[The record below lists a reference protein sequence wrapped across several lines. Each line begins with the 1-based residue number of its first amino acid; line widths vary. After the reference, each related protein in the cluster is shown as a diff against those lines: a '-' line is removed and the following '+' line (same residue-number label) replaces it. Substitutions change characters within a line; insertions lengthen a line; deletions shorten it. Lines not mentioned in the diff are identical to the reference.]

1 MQLNIRLQKILDI
14 LLNNDYTKLEKIM
27 KSLNVSKRTAY
38 YDISKINEYLQ
49 KSGLEITNIR
59 NLGYHIN
66 PCDKDDIKKLLKYS
80 TDDYILSPK
89 ERSIKIII
97 DLLIGLEK
105 STIEKYCDSLYV
117 SRNTILGDIKEVKKY
132 INKYNLTLN
141 TQGGYV
147 LEGKEKEKRYL
158 FINLYNEYGYLFY
171 EYELIEE
178 YKSIKTEIEK
188 LDLDILKHNNLN
200 YILMYLTIFYKY
212 YYKKSMICFHKED
225 IQFLQNLTSN
235 DDAKV
240 LLNSIRN
247 IIAKDISDMEICY
260 IQTFLVSDNDIRK
273 FFNEHKLKDEY
284 ISSVKMMVKEFEKI
298 SCISIDDYETLEKDI
313 LNHLMPSLFRI
324 KYGVYYP
331 NIVKNEIK
339 KKYKSVYQ
347 FTKQAI
353 KHVDNLMDMFLNE
366 DEIAYVSMYF
376 GGYTSKM
383 GVEIKIPKIVIVCNF
398 GMATSQLLKNQIQE
412 LFDLIEIEDI
422 LSLENFKQYDKYY
435 DFAISTVDID
445 EDVSKFIKVSPVLT
459 DLDKKNLVSQISNA
473 QSTFN
478 KEQETIDKIMSSIE
492 RYANI
497 SDKEKL
503 REEIKTIMINSR
515 EKSKIQKAT
524 LKELLYEDTI
534 SLKQEARD
542 WKEAILVAS
551 ENLIKLG
558 YIENSYVN
566 ACIDNV
572 VQLGPYIV
580 IAQNVAMPH
589 ANPENGVNK
598 LGMSITTFKN
608 EIKFSDDENH
618 NVKMIVTLAPKDKQS
633 HIKALAC
640 LTQMLRDKDNIETII
655 NANDKNIVLKLID
668 KYSR

>member
-1 MQLNIRLQKILDI
+1 MQLNRRLQKILET

-49 KSGLEITNIR
+49 KSGIEITNIK

-66 PCDKDDIKKLLKYS
+66 ASDKDDIKKLLKYS
-80 TDDYILSPK
+80 TNDYILSPK

-97 DLLIGLEK
+97 DLLTGSQK
-105 STIEKYCDSLYV
+105 STIEKYSDNLYV

-132 INKYNLTLN
+132 ITKYNLTLN
-141 TQGGYV
+141 TQGGYK

-158 FINLYNEYGYLFY
+158 FINIYNEYGYLFY
-171 EYELIEE
+171 QHEIIEE
-178 YKSIKTEIEK
+178 YKNIKNQIEK
-188 LDLDILKHNNLN
+188 LNLNILKHNNLK
-200 YILMYLTIFYKY
+200 YILMYLTMFYKY
-212 YYKKSMICFHKED
+212 YYKNNMNCFQKED
-225 IQFLQNLTSN
+225 IQFLQSQTSN
-235 DDAKV
+235 KEAKI
-240 LLNSIRN
+240 LLNSIKKS
-247 IIAKDISDMEICY
+247 IAKEIDDTEIYY
-260 IQTFLVSDNDIRK
+260 IQTFLVSDQDIRK
-273 FFNEHKLKDEY
+273 FFNKQNLKHQY

-313 LNHLMPSLFRI
+313 LNHLTPSLFRT

-353 KHVDNLMDMFLNE
+353 KHIDNLMDMFLNE

-422 LSLENFKQYDKYY
+422 LSLENFKQYTKYY

-445 EDVSKFIKVSPVLT
+445 EDTSKFIKVSPVLT

-478 KEQETIDKIMSSIE
+478 KEQETIDKIMTSIE
-492 RYANI
+492 RHTTI

-524 LKELLYEDTI
+524 LKELLYENTI
-534 SLKQEARD
+534 TLNQEAND
-542 WKEAILVAS
+542 WKEAISIAS
-551 ENLIKLG
+551 QSLIKLG

-572 VQLGPYIV
+572 AQLGPYIV

-608 EIKFSDDENH
+608 KIKFSNNEKH
-618 NVKMIVTLAPKDKQS
+618 NVKMIVTLAPKDQQS

-655 NANDKNIVLKLID
+655 NAKDKNLVLKLIN